1 MNDNTRQL
9 IRYVCEG
16 DIKMSQFCARH
27 ILNATNTE
35 KDKRFCA
42 SMLEKL
48 DEAEKRKFEIPAALQ
63 NLLLAELPE
72 NYSDKKY
79 LPRDCDKSITDKV
92 LKAYKAANK
101 LAEKNIRYYPAL
113 LLHGESGCGK
123 TELARYIAYK
133 AKLPFL
139 LVRFSNLV
147 NSLLG
152 ETQKNISKIFDFA
165 KTMPCVLCFDEIDAI
180 GLTRGDGKTDIAEM
194 SRVVIALM
202 QELDRLSNN
211 IILIGTTNRYGDLDA
226 ALVRRFPLNMQVTPL
241 SDKETYSLTEKFLTY
256 ADEIP
261 ENLTEWLTE
270 NGLNG
275 ENTAYKVIKTCTEY
289 VIEQVLNGDVGNE
302 A

>member
-35 KDKRFCA
+35 KDKRFCV

-48 DEAEKRKFEIPAALQ
+48 DEANKRKFEIPTALQ
-63 NLLLAELPE
+63 NLLLSESPE

-79 LPRDCDKSITDKV
+79 LQRDCDKSITDKV

-101 LAEKNIRYYPAL
+101 LVEKNIRYYPAL

-133 AKLPFL
+133 AQLPFL

-165 KTMPCVLCFDEIDAI
+165 KTMPCVLCFDEIDAV
-180 GLTRGDGKTDIAEM
+180 GLARCGNTNEVGEM
-194 SRVVIALM
+194 NRVVIALM
-202 QELDRLSNN
+202 QELDRLPNN
-211 IILIGTTNRYGDLDA
+211 IILIGTTNRYSDLDP
-226 ALVRRFPLNMQVTPL
+226 ALVRRFPLSMQVTPL
-241 SDKETYSLTEKFLTY
+241 SDKETYSLAEKFLTY
-256 ADEIP
+256 ADEMP

-270 NGLNG
+270 NELNG

-302 A
+302 T

>member
-9 IRYVCEG
+9 IRYVCDG
-16 DIKMSQFCARH
+16 DVKMSQFWARH

-35 KDKRFCA
+35 KDKRFCT

-48 DEAEKRKFEIPAALQ
+48 DEAEKRKFEIPYALQ

-101 LAEKNIRYYPAL
+101 LTEKNIRYYPAL

-133 AKLPFL
+133 VKLPFL

-165 KTMPCVLCFDEIDAI
+165 KTMPCVLCFDEIDAV
-180 GLTRGDGKTDIAEM
+180 GLARCGNANEVGEM

-202 QELDRLSNN
+202 QELDRLPNN
-211 IILIGTTNRYGDLDA
+211 IILIGTTNRYGDLDS
-226 ALVRRFPLNMQVTPL
+226 ALVRRFPLNMQVMPL
-241 SDKETYSLTEKFLTY
+241 SDKETRLLAEKFLTY
-256 ADEIP
+256 ADEMP
-261 ENLTEWLTE
+261 EDLTEWLSE

-275 ENTAYKVIKTCTEY
+275 EAPAHKVVQSCTEY
-289 VIEQVLNGDVGNE
+289 VIEQVMEDIGNE
-302 A
+302 

>member
-1 MNDNTRQL
+1 MNDNIRQL

-16 DIKMSQFCARH
+16 DVKMSQFWARH

-48 DEAEKRKFEIPAALQ
+48 DEAEKRKFEIPATLQ

-79 LPRDCDKSITDKV
+79 LPRECDKIVTDKV

-152 ETQKNISKIFDFA
+152 ETPKNISKIFDFA
-165 KTMPCVLCFDEIDAI
+165 KTMPCVLCFDEIDAV
-180 GLTRGDGKTDIAEM
+180 GLARCGNTNEVGEM

-202 QELDRLSNN
+202 QELDCLSNN
-211 IILIGTTNRYGDLDA
+211 VILIGTTNRYGDLDS

-241 SDKETYSLTEKFLTY
+241 SDKETRLLAEKFLTY
-256 ADEIP
+256 ADEMP
-261 ENLTEWLTE
+261 EDLTEWLSE

-275 ENTAYKVIKTCTEY
+275 EAPAHKVVQSCTEY
-289 VIEQVLNGDVGNE
+289 VIERVMEDIGNE
-302 A
+302 